1 MCNRMCNRIYLY
13 IYYIYIYGYRNTA
26 NYSWYIIRCMYLQP
40 ATNGETKAGW
50 KYKPQIYW
58 GVHMFQ
64 PKRNG
69 LIWLWRKLRV
79 PIFTNGPTQLVSISV
94 KPYVKPSTFSGQ
106 WFWAWPTDDFQ
117 RWIPSKKFHTKPEHG
132 HLQEEHFMGKWF
144 EKECNTLWLCQNS
157 YWKWWFIVS
166 FPIENGDF
174 P

>member
-1 MCNRMCNRIYLY
+1 
-13 IYYIYIYGYRNTA
+13 
-26 NYSWYIIRCMYLQP
+26 MYLQP

-79 PIFTNGPTQLVSISV
+79 PIFTNGPAQLVSISV

-117 RWIPSKKFHTKPEHG
+117 DGFHPRSFIPNLTMVICKRNISWGNDLRRNEIQQFLGRWTSINASYFD
-132 HLQEEHFMGKWF
+132 LNRRRSRGKSWQAF
-144 EKECNTLWLCQNS
+144 SAWNYNVVE
-157 YWKWWFIVS
+157 
-166 FPIENGDF
+166 G
-174 P
+174 